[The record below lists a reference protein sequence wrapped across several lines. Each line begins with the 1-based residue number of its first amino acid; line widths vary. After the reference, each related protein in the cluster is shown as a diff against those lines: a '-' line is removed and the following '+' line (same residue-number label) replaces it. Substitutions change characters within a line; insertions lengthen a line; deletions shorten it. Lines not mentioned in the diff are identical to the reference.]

1 MPRCATRTGDSSET
15 AGVKPEEGG
24 DDVKSSWPCRNKVAV
39 GEESGWI
46 TSFLRI
52 LSIVRMATFETK
64 TVEPELQTEITVAGQ
79 VSACPTAGDLIEVVT
94 PNQKNKH
101 GPAGLTSDRAD
112 AFS

>member
-1 MPRCATRTGDSSET
+1 MGPFGKVTGSGVFVFFASAFCRFGEDESTTGTVHNLKTRCTLVNSPLCYCIGGAGQT

-52 LSIVRMATFETK
+52 LSIVRMATSETENCGAS
-64 TVEPELQTEITVAGQ
+64 T
-79 VSACPTAGDLIEVVT
+79 
-94 PNQKNKH
+94 
-101 GPAGLTSDRAD
+101 
-112 AFS
+112 